1 MKKMLSM
8 AALALI
14 VASCSNDE
22 ENVPDNKVMNAVPIR
37 ISQQMT
43 GVETKGAVTPGTD
56 MQAVIL
62 MADGDNPD
70 FTSFTPKTDNTVNG
84 SNKFDSD
91 ADRANVSNTKFSAS
105 TTAGEIDLTPVLY
118 YPVSSED
125 TKAWILGVSPLGTV
139 GASVVTFNDVDG
151 FQDVMYAGK
160 TDAGSS
166 KTPGGSIVLDF
177 KHKTT
182 QLTFVAKLAKEL
194 TGSEWDGK
202 EVSVKTIT
210 VQKAKLPASLTFSTG
225 AVNWTDEKS
234 ISVAGCATG
243 LTTDACDPSN
253 PIMIAPAS
261 SITVDLE
268 LSVGGKKKVYS
279 NLPVKNESNGNLVT
293 LEGNSHLVTFKITP
307 PATVTGATAI
317 TVTAKVAKWTE
328 GANGTVEIQ

>member
-1 MKKMLSM
+1 MLSM

-22 ENVPDNKVMNAVPIR
+22 EKVPESKVMNAEPIR

-70 FTSFTPKTDNTVNG
+70 FTTFTPNIENKVSDQNTFT
-84 SNKFDSD
+84 KD

-118 YPVSSED
+118 YPVDNED

-139 GASVVTFNDVDG
+139 GASVVTFSDVDG

-182 QLTFVAKLAKEL
+182 QLTFVAKLASVL
-194 TGSEWDGK
+194 TGSEWEGK

-210 VQKAKLPASLTFSTG
+210 VQKAKLPASLTFSSG
-225 AVNWTDEKS
+225 EVNWTAEKS
-234 ISVAGCATG
+234 ISVAGCETG
-243 LTTDACDPSN
+243 LTTTACAPSN

-261 SITVDLE
+261 SVTVDLE
-268 LSVGGKKKVYS
+268 LSVGDKKKVYS
-279 NLPVKNESNGNLVT
+279 NLPVKNDSKENLVT
-293 LEGNSHLVTFKITP
+293 LEGNSHLVTFVITP
-307 PATVTGATAI
+307 PTTVTGAEAI

-328 GANGTVEIQ
+328 GAKGTVEIQ